1 MYAKI
6 CRFGEISGYQKR
18 TKFLLYIKI
27 KKRHFREIFGIQ
39 ELQFIVH
46 DLCRKKMSLC
56 GDLEIFGEGN
66 CGTYSKT
73 CCVGKIFVQQ
83 RLQFVVQIQ
92 NKTNVI
98 LGRFWSHMFLTMKF
112 VLGIC
117 CTYTKICRFGEISGV
132 QNRPKFL
139 L

>member
-6 CRFGEISGYQKR
+6 CRFGEISGYQER

-66 CGTYSKT
+66 CGTCSKT
-73 CCVGKIFVQQ
+73 CRVWEDFCATATAIRSSDPK
-83 RLQFVVQIQ
+83 Q
-92 NKTNVI
+92 NKCHFGGI
-98 LGRFWSHMFLTMKF
+98 LKPYFFNHEIC
-112 VLGIC
+112 LG
-117 CTYTKICRFGEISGV
+117 
-132 QNRPKFL
+132 NL
-139 L
+139 LHLY

>member
-1 MYAKI
+1 MLKSVVLE
-6 CRFGEISGYQKR
+6 RFPGIKNEQNS
-18 TKFLLYIKI
+18 FFKI

-66 CGTYSKT
+66 CGTYFKS
-73 CCVGKIFVQQ
+73 CRVGKIFGQQ

-92 NKTNVI
+92 NKKMS
-98 LGRFWSHMFLTMKF
+98 FW
-112 VLGIC
+112 
-117 CTYTKICRFGEISGV
+117 EIWC
-132 QNRPKFL
+132 PIF
-139 L
+139 